1 MKVIVRTD
9 SYLDDLA
16 AIEAEIAKD
25 NPAAALDIWFHI
37 DDQVEQLP
45 DPNFPRKRGRVK
57 ETFELVAHENY
68 IVLLGEDAM
77 TVTVLQVA
85 RARQQW
91 PKSRTG

>member
-57 ETFELVAHENY
+57 ETFELVAHEND
-68 IVLLGEDAM
+68 IVLLEEDAM